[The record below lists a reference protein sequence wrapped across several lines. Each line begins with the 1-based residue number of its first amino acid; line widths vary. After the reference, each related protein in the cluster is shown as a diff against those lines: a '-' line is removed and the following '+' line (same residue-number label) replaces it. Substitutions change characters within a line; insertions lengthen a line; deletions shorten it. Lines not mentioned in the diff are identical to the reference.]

1 MIIEKL
7 TELDDSKRI
16 LTDIFTVVVISIT
29 CYYTISGEFVI
40 KLRACEAKYTS
51 IETAYTRAQRYGTDF
66 IRLQKQLE
74 QIERQISEQKQTFFS
89 NKQAFSFFENID
101 AFALAHNLRLISRE
115 ISKPESLIIDEDAE
129 QQQQFLKK
137 QSANITVAGNYFDI
151 VEFINELTDRLQ
163 KVYITNFSIVL
174 PEGAKFNPDASF
186 DIALLTYLSEDIEK

>member
-16 LTDIFTVVVISIT
+16 LAAIFTVLIVGCI
-29 CYYTISGEFVI
+29 CYYTIPGEFVI
-40 KLRACEAKYTS
+40 KLRACKAKYSS
-51 IETAYTRAQRYGTDF
+51 IETEYSRAQRYGTDS
-66 IRLQKQLE
+66 IKLQKKLE
-74 QIERQISEQKQTFFS
+74 QTERQINEQRQTIFS

-115 ISKPESLIIDEDAE
+115 ISKPESLIVDEDAE

-151 VEFINELTDRLQ
+151 VEFVNELTDRLQ

-186 DIALLTYLSEDIEK
+186 DIALLTYLSEDVEK